1 MSEPIKSG
9 SHQEHSPLSPS
20 GSKTWK
26 SCNIQPSF
34 LAANAD
40 RLLPIY
46 VGRVIRLTSYLRSMP
61 EGELKECEKQAIE
74 IAARIDSGGLS
85 VEELTED
92 QRDAIVRSEGSVA
105 SREGTRAHD
114 FAAEI
119 LEGQKTLA
127 DIPEEFRVDVGG
139 YVSRCLAVVPE
150 GVKPMVETRVSL
162 FYAPQD
168 GGTLDFAVVTNER
181 VHIRDL
187 KYGRGRLVSPVEN
200 EQLGIYALSLIR
212 MLDCVYDFGPDTE
225 VVMEIDQPRHHEAD
239 PSNNSWVVSLSELES
254 FCRDVEYAAI
264 QIQEGRGL
272 EFCPGEDICFFC
284 DAKSFCKAHE
294 EWATEKVADNFQ
306 DLVNLLP
313 DLSKED
319 KKKPVGDRV
328 ALRLAELDLDPK
340 DDAWR
345 VQLYRKTKAIKALLD
360 DNAEALEMEVLG
372 GAKKEG
378 VCLVMGRPG
387 NRKWTD
393 ESAADQF
400 LANQKIS
407 ADVRYCKSLVS
418 PTEAEKLLKD
428 KLKNVKRTATRF
440 DELVTRS
447 EPRKVL
453 ALADDKR
460 PAVEAAVDMLKVLD
474 DAEEFEV

>member
-26 SCNIQPSF
+26 NCKIQPAF

-40 RLLPIY
+40 KLLPIY
-46 VGRVIRLTSYLRSMP
+46 VGRVLRLTPYLQSMP
-61 EGELKECEKQAIE
+61 EEELKDCEKEAIQ
-74 IAARIDSGGLS
+74 IAASIDSGELS
-85 VEELTED
+85 IEDLTED
-92 QRDAIVRSEGSVA
+92 QRDAIARSEGSVA

-119 LEGQKTLA
+119 LEGQKTLE
-127 DIPEEFRVDVGG
+127 DIPEEFRDDVGG
-139 YVSRCLAVVPE
+139 YVSRCLAVVPK
-150 GVKPMVETRVSL
+150 GVKPLVETRVSL
-162 FYAPQD
+162 FYAPQE

-187 KYGRGRLVSPVEN
+187 KYGKGRLVSPVEN

-212 MLDCVYDFGPDTE
+212 MLEDVYDFGPDTE

-239 PSNNSWVVSLSELES
+239 PANNSWTVTLSELES

-272 EFCPGEDICFFC
+272 DFHPGEDICFFC

-294 EWATEKVADNFQ
+294 KWATENVAGNFK
-306 DLVNLLP
+306 DLVDLLP

-319 KKKPVGDRV
+319 RKKPAGDRL

-345 VQLYRKTKAIKALLD
+345 VQLYRKTKAIKAMLD

-387 NRKWTD
+387 NRAWAD
-393 ESAADQF
+393 ESAADTF
-400 LANQKIS
+400 LTGQKIS
-407 ADVRYCKSLVS
+407 ADDRYKKKLIS

-428 KLKNVKRTATRF
+428 KLKKVKRTATRF
-440 DELVTRS
+440 ETLVTRS
-447 EPRKVL
+447 APKKVL

-460 PAVEAAVDMLKVLD
+460 PAVGADVDMLGDLTAAD
-474 DAEEFEV
+474 DFEV